1 MGLGERWG
9 PRGVKGTGFLC
20 ASGNLFPLSNFS
32 VSLILLNKILAPT
45 RVICKTWSQTE
56 KILTCG
62 SIATHNASL
71 VKMKIEYKQVSDT
84 SDKYQSPSLKPENG
98 VRFSFISG

>member
-32 VSLILLNKILAPT
+32 VSLILLNKNLSSDSCDMQNLESNRKDTDMWVNSHSQCKPSKNET
-45 RVICKTWSQTE
+45 RI
-56 KILTCG
+56 
-62 SIATHNASL
+62 
-71 VKMKIEYKQVSDT
+71 
-84 SDKYQSPSLKPENG
+84 
-98 VRFSFISG
+98 